1 VRCPALLHVA
11 SLGFIVLA
19 CAPRNSA
26 GAPEGR
32 RNFTLFHTADVHS
45 YLFDTPLE
53 IDDADAA
60 RGLGPAGLTARVGG
74 AARLATVLDRER
86 AHADRSLYLDA
97 GDLLEG
103 TAVFTLFHGTP
114 EMETFDLLGLDAAAV
129 GNHDLTAGDAA
140 FANLRAQSARFP
152 ALAANLPAELAN
164 GVALPWVARSRDGVT
179 VGVVGLGHLATS
191 APDIGAAAEA
201 VQGAVGVLRAQ
212 ADVIVVLSHLG
223 SDLDTALVPRTTG
236 IDVVLG
242 GHTHDVLE
250 PNLVDDCDDE
260 TASRFG
266 CTPRR
271 VPIVHPGAY
280 GRYLGRVDLVVSDLP
295 VDRAGADPR
304 APSVVTSTRVS
315 LVPVNENVPPR
326 ADVQA
331 LLAPYQEALVEAGF
345 ESPFAFAPADLTR
358 APQGGDSALG
368 NFVADSLLESA
379 GADLAMV
386 NTEGIR
392 ADVPAGT
399 VTLDDVVRV
408 VPFEDRVATLETSGA
423 ALSSAFTKIA
433 ESSCG
438 RGRESQV
445 QIAGATVVFDCAGS
459 GTATVSV
466 GARPLDRSATYRVV
480 TTSFLT
486 EAGGWLAI
494 SSAPASISRE
504 GLRDAVIARLRT
516 QKPCAVAPTLPC
528 WDEKSGAVVDGRVG
542 FQ

>member
-1 VRCPALLHVA
+1 MRSRALVNLA
-11 SLGFIVLA
+11 SVGFVLLA
-19 CAPRNSA
+19 CSPRHSAAPA
-26 GAPEGR
+26 GR

-45 YLFDTPLE
+45 YLFDTPLV

-74 AARLATVLDRER
+74 VARLATVLSRER
-86 AHADRSLYLDA
+86 GRADRSLYLDS

-114 EMETFDLLGLDAAAV
+114 EMESFDLLGLDAAAV

-140 FANLRAQSARFP
+140 FAELRAQSARFP
-152 ALAANLPAELAN
+152 ALAANLPTELAN
-164 GVALPWVARSRDGVT
+164 GVALPWATRARDGVT

-191 APDIGAAAEA
+191 APDIGVAADA
-201 VQGAVGVLRAQ
+201 VRGAIDALRAQ
-212 ADVIVVLSHLG
+212 VDVIIVLSHLG
-223 SDLDTALVPRTTG
+223 SDLDAALIPRTTG

-242 GHTHDVLE
+242 GHTHDVVE
-250 PNLVDDCDDE
+250 PNIVDDCDDD
-260 TASRFG
+260 TASRLG
-266 CTPRR
+266 CSSRP

-295 VDRAGADPR
+295 EDRAGADPR
-304 APSVVTSTRVS
+304 APSVVTSARVS

-326 ADVQA
+326 ADVQR
-331 LLAPYQEALVEAGF
+331 LLAPYQEALVRAGF
-345 ESPFAFAPADLTR
+345 ESPFAFAPVDLSR

-368 NFVADSLLESA
+368 NFVADALLETA
-379 GADLAMV
+379 GAELAIV

-408 VPFEDRVATLETSGA
+408 VPFEDRVATLQVSGA
-423 ALSSAFTKIA
+423 ALSGAFTKIA
-433 ESSCG
+433 GSSCG
-438 RGRESQV
+438 RSRESQV
-445 QIAGATVVFDCAGS
+445 QIAGATVVFDCGGS
-459 GTATVSV
+459 GTALVSV
-466 GARPLDRSATYRVV
+466 AGRPLDRSATYRVV

-494 SSAPASISRE
+494 PSAPASISRE
-504 GLRDAVIARLRT
+504 GLRDAVIARLRA
-516 QKPCAVAPTLPC
+516 QNPCTVEPTLPC
-528 WDEKSGAVVDGRVG
+528 WDEKSGAAVDGRIE